1 MKTLK
6 SCYLLV
12 LSLALLSC
20 GNAINSAGE
29 EKDEAAQNA
38 AMAALGQSASD
49 TATYRYLG
57 YMYDDTS
64 GKDLNDSVF
73 TGEVFERYEVQIQCA
88 MNLMLRFPTH
98 MLENVEGMT
107 EEEAE
112 GMAYND
118 WWRTLPE
125 QVKSE
130 INHIGKG
137 TLKGMTEALKNC
149 YASGAENEAIE
160 YYMNGID
167 VASEELPARLKANIT
182 MALVR
187 TNTIRGSELIN
198 EISDSIC
205 AFNLMQ
211 NGFLLQHYVYGDEGR
226 IQLVDAKLNF
236 VHNRLSE
243 VENRLLSNA
252 SSFASFQELMSDVD
266 FKDLYKNMYDSRV
279 YLDCFYSQL
288 MMLNMEERSS
298 QMREL
303 LSIGENSMP
312 TLIES
317 LIDTNRAKIIK
328 IKYKSYYIP
337 YVKILYHSP
346 TTFVTPTKILDQLY
360 LPHPSVFVKIKGENG
375 YQPINLDDILF
386 LKRMSVA
393 NLGILGDLYYGQE
406 LLSHRKEAAQ
416 KDLYMLVLPLLKSV
430 NRSLE
435 LIRDATKEVKFQPEP
450 LWQYFYN
457 GFHFEIWNENSILF
471 DNLTEASARYQASL
485 MIKDII
491 FNETNLYN
499 DYLIACAAEVAAWAI
514 ILKAHIA
521 AAEGL

>member
-6 SCYLLV
+6 SCFLLV

-29 EKDEAAQNA
+29 EKDEAAQSA

-57 YMYDDTS
+57 YMYDESS

-88 MNLMLRFPTH
+88 MNLMLGFPTSI
-98 MLENVEGMT
+98 LENVEGMT

-112 GMAYND
+112 GMAYSD

-130 INHIGKG
+130 INRIGKG
-137 TLKGMTEALKNC
+137 APEGMTEALRN
-149 YASGAENEAIE
+149 YYSSGAEDEAID
-160 YYMNGID
+160 YYIKGID
-167 VASEELPARLKANIT
+167 VSAEDFPARLKANIT
-182 MALVR
+182 AALVR

-205 AFNLMQ
+205 GFNLLQ

-236 VHNRLSE
+236 VHNRLSD

-252 SSFASFQELMSDVD
+252 SSFASFQELMDDVN
-266 FKDLYKNMYDSRV
+266 FKDLYKDMYDSRV
-279 YLDCFYSQL
+279 YMDGFYSQL
-288 MMLNMEERSS
+288 TMLNDAARASR
-298 QMREL
+298 MREF
-303 LSIGENSMP
+303 LSNGGNSIP
-312 TLIES
+312 S
-317 LIDTNRAKIIK
+317 LIASAINTNKAKVINTR
-328 IKYKSYYIP
+328 YKSLQIP
-337 YVKILYHSP
+337 HIGIGYGGNEYSGLQTPSP
-346 TTFVTPTKILDQLY
+346 LY
-360 LPHPSVFVKIKGENG
+360 LQHPSLFIKLKDNCG
-375 YQPINLDDILF
+375 YHPIDIDDILF
-386 LKRMSVA
+386 IKRTCLS
-393 NLGILGDLYYGQE
+393 NLSMIGYQYSGVGILIY
-406 LLSHRKEAAQ
+406 RKEIAQ
-416 KDLYMLVLPLLKSV
+416 AYLDMLVLPLLKAI
-430 NRSLE
+430 NRVPE
-435 LIRDATKEVKFQPEP
+435 IMKESINEVPFPP
-450 LWQYFYN
+450 ISPYIIHPYVIISYDDYFV
-457 GFHFEIWNENSILF
+457 FENINNSI
-471 DNLTEASARYQASL
+471 AHYQASL
-485 MIKDII
+485 LIKDILL
-491 FNETNLYN
+491 NEPSIYN
-499 DYLIACAAEVAAWAI
+499 DYLIACAAEVASWAI